1 MKKNDFLFPYEGRDD
16 IGHSQDKDDKY
27 QKKTGKSEID
37 FWINSQKGEKKKDY
51 IAYAIEI

>member
-16 IGHSQDKDDKY
+16 IGHSQDKDDEY

-37 FWINSQKGEKKKDY
+37 FRINSQKGEKEKDY
-51 IAYAIEI
+51 ISYAIEI